1 MIHSINDDVDFNDD
15 DDNYLEVEE
24 GLDKVAAFPE
34 DKTNGQNVIIMINH
48 HHLHYL
54 CHFTTIDNDN
64 MTPSSPPQ
72 QCQ

>member
-34 DKTNGQNVIIMINH
+34 DKTNVIIMINH

-54 CHFTTIDNDN
+54 SAI
-64 MTPSSPPQ
+64 SQ
-72 QCQ
+72 R